1 MRISAILGIFGI
13 LAIMFLLSGCSF
25 KYFDPQWYKFKS
37 LVKKE
42 SGDYIFNKTL
52 YDEAEI
58 LREKNRSSY
67 VFVKRENDMWVRVR
81 PLLSN
86 GYGLIVDIE
95 ESDIQTINTKIN
107 SFQKVKYYYID
118 SDNNKHIISYQK
130 MFEYTYNGLWPAGD
144 EGRGFRLETEKT
156 ESGYSRQN
164 KFLLKDEKWQQIKK

>member
-1 MRISAILGIFGI
+1 
-13 LAIMFLLSGCSF
+13 MFLLSGCSF

-37 LVKKE
+37 LEKKE

-58 LREKNRSSY
+58 LREKNRGSY
-67 VFVKRENDMWVRVR
+67 VFVKRENDMLVRVR

-86 GYGLIVDIE
+86 GYELIVDIE
-95 ESDIQTINTKIN
+95 ESDIQAISTKIN

-130 MFEYTYNGLWPAGD
+130 MFEYTYSGLWVDGD

-164 KFLLKDEKWQQIKK
+164 KFLLKDGKWQRTKK